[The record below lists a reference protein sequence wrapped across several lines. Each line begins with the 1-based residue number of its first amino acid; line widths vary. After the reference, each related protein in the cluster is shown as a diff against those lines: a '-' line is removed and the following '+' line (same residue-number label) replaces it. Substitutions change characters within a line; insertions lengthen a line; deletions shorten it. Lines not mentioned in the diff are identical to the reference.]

1 MLWEYILKETI
12 DRKGNFYGG
21 APWEY
26 CDQKHETHSVFFS
39 QVLLREKPAWLAWLG
54 RQILPGSG
62 SFLMTPSKQALMR
75 VTWNL
80 MWSKLVYKCDLAL
93 PIFVMWECVCDD
105 SLLWWLPNPGWFQD
119 AAPGG
124 CQILAGSRM
133 PPATGQVTVGVAAV
147 SVMGV
152 N

>member
-1 MLWEYILKETI
+1 MLCKYILKETI
-12 DRKGNFYGG
+12 DRKGNFYNG
-21 APWEY
+21 APWVY
-26 CDQKHETHSVFFS
+26 YSQKLETHSFFFS
-39 QVLLREKPAWLAWLG
+39 QVLFLEKPTWLAWLG

-62 SFLMTPSKQALMR
+62 NFLMTPSKQALMR

-80 MWSKLVYKCDLAL
+80 MWSKLFYKCAL
-93 PIFVMWECVCDD
+93 PISVMWECVCDV
-105 SLLWWLPNPGWFQD
+105 SLLWWLPNPDWFQD

-133 PPATGQVTVGVAAV
+133 PPATGQVTVGEAAV
-147 SVMGV
+147 SIMGV